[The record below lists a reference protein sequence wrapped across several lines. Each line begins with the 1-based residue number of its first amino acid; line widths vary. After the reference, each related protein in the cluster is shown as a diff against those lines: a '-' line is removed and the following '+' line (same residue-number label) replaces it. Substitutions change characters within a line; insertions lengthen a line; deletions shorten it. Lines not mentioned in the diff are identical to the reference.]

1 MFVVHFY
8 DGLIYKTQTR
18 AEECFGGGAQ
28 SYPQKA
34 SWDIKT
40 YTEYMHELIL
50 L

>member
-18 AEECFGGGAQ
+18 AEECFGGGEGAQ

-40 YTEYMHELIL
+40 YL
-50 L
+50 LNICMN